1 MRQVDSDNRQ
11 FFSLPTKNWSTT
23 IILFLLPVAMIFDK
37 RNIAGE
43 PQQWV
48 VSKLFVLLTLLISS
62 MSAFLL
68 GCATKIHYQ
77 MSLEQLHTEQTKFDS
92 ITNNNDVPRTTTTYP
107 FKPIITNTI
116 SNVSKQYTSYT

>member
-1 MRQVDSDNRQ
+1 
-11 FFSLPTKNWSTT
+11 
-23 IILFLLPVAMIFDK
+23 
-37 RNIAGE
+37 
-43 PQQWV
+43 
-48 VSKLFVLLTLLISS
+48 

-107 FKPIITNTI
+107 FKPIITNAI